1 METFKFSRDIAQLAI
16 LQRIELSG
24 SVLKKI
30 RKLFGRYLF
39 TNFFSKYLI
48 SVPII
53 SDKYYN
59 LMNKEYLLIEK
70 FLKPNQDILSIGS
83 GIGGLEI
90 LIKKRIKNNKISF
103 IEKNYISKKIK
114 YGWDDKNKEGYNSL
128 YLLEKFLIKN
138 GIEKNS
144 FDIYDFDEGNFPDK
158 KFDLILSIYSLDYH
172 YNFEIYFDYFKQVS
186 NDSTII
192 IFDTIRPEYFKNIF
206 REVSVIKEDN
216 DTLHK
221 SKRIA
226 CRILLR

>member
-1 METFKFSRDIAQLAI
+1 METFKFSKDIAQLAI

-24 SVLKKI
+24 PVLKKI

-39 TNFFSKYLI
+39 SNFFSRYLI
-48 SVPII
+48 RVPII

-70 FLKPNQDILSIGS
+70 FLKPNQNILSIGS
-83 GIGGLEI
+83 GIGGLEL
-90 LIKKRIKNNKISF
+90 LIKKRIKNNQISF

-114 YGWDDKNKEGYNSL
+114 YGWDDKNEEGYNSL
-128 YLLEKFLIKN
+128 CLLEKFLLTN
-138 GIEKNS
+138 GVEKNT
-144 FDIYDFDEGNFPDK
+144 FNIYDFDEGNFPEK

-172 YNFEIYFDYFKQVS
+172 YNFEVYYNYFKQVS
-186 NDSTII
+186 DDNTII
-192 IFDTIRPEYFKNIF
+192 IFDTIRPGYFKNIF
-206 REVSVIKEDN
+206 KEVNIIKEDN

>member
-48 SVPII
+48 NVPII

-83 GIGGLEI
+83 GIGGLET
-90 LIKKRIKNNKISF
+90 LIKKRIKNNKTSF

-144 FDIYDFDEGNFPDK
+144 FDIYDFDKGNFPDK

-206 REVSVIKEDN
+206 REVNVIKEDN

-221 SKRIA
+221 SKRVA
-226 CRILLR
+226 CRILLK

>member
-1 METFKFSRDIAQLAI
+1 MEAFKFSRDIAQLAI

-59 LMNKEYLLIEK
+59 
-70 FLKPNQDILSIGS
+70 
-83 GIGGLEI
+83 
-90 LIKKRIKNNKISF
+90 
-103 IEKNYISKKIK
+103 
-114 YGWDDKNKEGYNSL
+114 
-128 YLLEKFLIKN
+128 
-138 GIEKNS
+138 
-144 FDIYDFDEGNFPDK
+144 
-158 KFDLILSIYSLDYH
+158 
-172 YNFEIYFDYFKQVS
+172 FEIYFDYFKQVS

-206 REVSVIKEDN
+206 REMNVIKEDN
-216 DTLHK
+216 DALQK
-221 SKRIA
+221 SKRVA

>member
-83 GIGGLEI
+83 GIGGLET
-90 LIKKRIKNNKISF
+90 LIKKESKIIK
-103 IEKNYISKKIK
+103 
-114 YGWDDKNKEGYNSL
+114 
-128 YLLEKFLIKN
+128 
-138 GIEKNS
+138 
-144 FDIYDFDEGNFPDK
+144 
-158 KFDLILSIYSLDYH
+158 
-172 YNFEIYFDYFKQVS
+172 
-186 NDSTII
+186 
-192 IFDTIRPEYFKNIF
+192 
-206 REVSVIKEDN
+206 
-216 DTLHK
+216 
-221 SKRIA
+221 
-226 CRILLR
+226 

>member
-30 RKLFGRYLF
+30 RNLFGRYLF
-39 TNFFSKYLI
+39 TNFFSIYLI

-70 FLKPNQDILSIGS
+70 FLKSNQDILSIGS

-206 REVSVIKEDN
+206 REVNVIKEDN

-221 SKRIA
+221 SKRVA

>member
-1 METFKFSRDIAQLAI
+1 MEAFKFSRDIAQLAI

-24 SVLKKI
+24 PVLKKI

-48 SVPII
+48 SVTII

-70 FLKPNQDILSIGS
+70 FLKPNQDILCIGS

-114 YGWDDKNKEGYNSL
+114 YGWDDKNNEGYNSL

-206 REVSVIKEDN
+206 REVNVIKEDN

-221 SKRIA
+221 SKRVA